1 MESRQHFLIHN
12 DIHEN
17 QENKTYLMEYR
28 KLYMSS
34 CELAPAL
41 KTYHPADLFE

>member
-17 QENKTYLMEYR
+17 RENKTYLVEYG
-28 KLYMSS
+28 KLYV
-34 CELAPAL
+34 
-41 KTYHPADLFE
+41 